1 LGVAYCE
8 FIKVHKKPHLKI
20 GGRQKGKEVKAMFAD
35 RDWDRDF
42 DHDYDHY
49 EKVAAMFGNFR

>member
-1 LGVAYCE
+1 LFFLGVAYCE

-49 EKVAAMFGNFR
+49 E